1 MSSKAANAHPS
12 QDARSGNADYH
23 WSEFDSEAYFQHYY
37 GEPHADD
44 DHVIRCAVAAMKAI
58 PPSMAGLNIID
69 VGTGPNLIPFM
80 CAMPRARSLTAWEFS
95 ESNVEWLRA
104 DLRRDTLRPQW
115 QHFWG
120 TTKDAYGPDWRLP
133 DNPLTTLAAMSRITR
148 GSVFDLPKRRWDAAT
163 MFFCA
168 ESITEREDEFGSAVA
183 AYAQCVKP
191 GGALA
196 AAFLVRSAGYE
207 VSGHRFPVLHL
218 TPEAIET
225 TFALHALNV
234 KAERIGIIDRE
245 IRSGYSGFVF
255 LTGRARE

>member
-1 MSSKAANAHPS
+1 MIPKSLSVQQIP
-12 QDARSGNADYH
+12 DVRSGNADYQ
-23 WSEFDSEAYFQHYY
+23 WSNFDSEAYFQHYY

-44 DHVIRCAVAAMKAI
+44 DRVIRCAVAAMKAI
-58 PPSMAGLNIID
+58 APSAAGLNIID

-80 CAMPRARSLTAWEFS
+80 CTMPRARSLTAWEFAQ
-95 ESNVEWLRA
+95 SNVDWLRA
-104 DLRRDTLRPQW
+104 DLSREGLRPQW

-120 TTKDAYGPDWRLP
+120 VTKEAYGADWHLP
-133 DNPLTTLAAMSRITR
+133 DNPLPALAAMSRITR

-168 ESITEREDEFGSAVA
+168 ESITEREDEFAAAVA

-218 TPEAIET
+218 TPEAIEN
-225 TFALHALNV
+225 TFAIHAQNV
-234 KAERIGIIDRE
+234 KAERIGLVERE

-255 LTGRARE
+255 LTGRAR

>member
-1 MSSKAANAHPS
+1 MKSQEEASKPANAN
-12 QDARSGNADYH
+12 RSGNADYQ
-23 WSEFDSEAYFQHYY
+23 WANFDSEAYFQHYY
-37 GEPHADD
+37 GEPHPDD
-44 DHVIRCAVAAMKAI
+44 EQVIRCAVAAMKEI
-58 PPSMAGLNIID
+58 PAAADGLDIVDI
-69 VGTGPNLIPFM
+69 GTGPNLIPFF
-80 CAMPRARSLTAWEFS
+80 CALPRARSLSAWEFAQ
-95 ESNVEWLRA
+95 SNVDWLRA
-104 DLRRDTLRPQW
+104 DLSREVLRPQW

-120 TTKDAYGPDWRLP
+120 VTQEAYGADWHLP
-133 DNPLTTLAAMSRITR
+133 DNPLPALAAMSRITR

-168 ESITEREDEFGSAVA
+168 ESITEREDEFAAAVA

-218 TPEAIET
+218 TPEAIES
-225 TFALHALNV
+225 TFAIHAQDV
-234 KAERIGIIDRE
+234 KAERIGLVERE

-255 LTGRARE
+255 LTGRAR

>member
-1 MSSKAANAHPS
+1 MTLKSLSAQSIP
-12 QDARSGNADYH
+12 DVRSGNADYQ
-23 WSEFDSEAYFQHYY
+23 WSNFDSETYFQHYY

-58 PPSMAGLNIID
+58 PPSPAGLNIID

-80 CAMPRARSLTAWEFS
+80 CTMPRARSLTSWEFAQ
-95 ESNVEWLRA
+95 SNVDWLRA
-104 DLRRDTLRPQW
+104 DLQREALRPQW
-115 QHFWG
+115 QHFWDV
-120 TTKDAYGPDWRLP
+120 TKEAYGADWRLP
-133 DNPLTTLAAMSRITR
+133 GNPLPTLAAISRVTR
-148 GSVFDLPKRRWDAAT
+148 ASVFDLPQRRWDAAT

-168 ESITEREDEFGSAVA
+168 ESITEREDEFAAAVA
-183 AYAQCVKP
+183 AFAQCVKS

-225 TFALHALNV
+225 TFAVHAQNV
-234 KAERIGIIDRE
+234 NAERIGLVERE

-255 LTGRARE
+255 LTGRAR

>member
-1 MSSKAANAHPS
+1 MTSKAMAAPTIK
-12 QDARSGNADYH
+12 DGCSGNADYQ
-23 WSEFDSEAYFQHYY
+23 WSQLNSEAYFQHYY

-58 PPSMAGLNIID
+58 PPSSAGLNIID

-80 CAMPRARSLTAWEFS
+80 CAMPRARSLTAWEFA
-95 ESNVEWLRA
+95 ESNVNWLRA
-104 DLRRDTLRPQW
+104 DLQRQTLRPQW
-115 QHFWG
+115 QHFWSV
-120 TTKDAYGPDWRLP
+120 TKDAYGAGWRLP
-133 DNPLTTLAAMSRITR
+133 DNPIPALAAMSRVTR

-168 ESITEREDEFGSAVA
+168 ESITEREDEFAAAVA
-183 AYAQCVKP
+183 GYAQCVKP

-218 TPEAIET
+218 SPEAIET
-225 TFALHALNV
+225 TFSRHALDV
-234 KAERIGIIDRE
+234 KAERIGLVERE

-255 LTGRARE
+255 LTGRSR

>member
-1 MSSKAANAHPS
+1 MTSKAFSAQTIQN
-12 QDARSGNADYH
+12 ARSSNADYQ
-23 WSEFDSEAYFQHYY
+23 WSQFDSEAYFQHYY

-44 DHVIRCAVAAMKAI
+44 DHVIRCAVAAMKEI
-58 PPSMAGLNIID
+58 PPSPTGLNIID
-69 VGTGPNLIPFM
+69 VGTGPNLIPLM
-80 CAMPRARSLTAWEFS
+80 CAMPRARTLTAWEFS
-95 ESNVEWLRA
+95 ESNVDWLRA
-104 DLRRDTLRPQW
+104 DLSRDRLRPQW
-115 QHFWG
+115 QHFWRV
-120 TTKDAYGPDWRLP
+120 TKEAYGPGWKLP
-133 DNPLTTLAAMSRITR
+133 DNPLPTLAAISRITR

-168 ESITEREDEFGSAVA
+168 ESITEREDEFAAAVA
-183 AYAQCVKP
+183 AYAHCVKS

-225 TFALHALNV
+225 TFALHTMNV
-234 KAERIGIIDRE
+234 KAERIGIVDRE

-255 LTGRARE
+255 LTGRAR